1 MFHEITGEMFVA
13 MDFHYIILSRI
24 ILPVACLSA
33 FAGVASAAGAE
44 QSDGYARD
52 TVPEIRESLYDGR
65 HPGIRFAYDLDFEM
79 NFDNR
84 EFDHSHILP
93 SMTIFGAR
101 LTPSVG
107 AGLVQKDGTKH
118 RLMVG
123 IDVMKDFGRSPVE
136 SSDPES
142 EEVSPR
148 QDNWDL
154 FGELLIYYQ
163 LQKRLGKTD
172 FSLTAGIFPR
182 RFLGGEYST
191 AFVSDSLRWYDN
203 NLEGL
208 LLTFRRPASYF
219 EVGCDWMGK
228 AGIDRRERFMIFSS
242 GRGDVS
248 GLVTLGYSAY
258 MYHFAGSA
266 NAPGVVDNILLN
278 PYVDLDFA
286 RCFKTALPLQ
296 RLHIS
301 AGWLQSL
308 QNDRELVHE
317 YVAPGGLE
325 VVAGIRNWNVGIENR
340 FFFGQN
346 MMPYYN
352 TLGTGG
358 EKYGDLL
365 YRGDPFYR
373 LRDISGWGI
382 YDRLELYY
390 APVISRFIDL
400 KVAAVLHFSG
410 GYAGWQQMVTV
421 AFNLQEL
428 LSGTGAS
435 R

>member
-1 MFHEITGEMFVA
+1 MKRLLFLLVVHMSL
-13 MDFHYIILSRI
+13 MLSCHAAEGSPRD
-24 ILPVACLSA
+24 LPEEHSG
-33 FAGVASAAGAE
+33 GV
-44 QSDGYARD
+44 
-52 TVPEIRESLYDGR
+52 
-65 HPGIRFAYDLDFEM
+65 RFAYDVDFSM

-84 EFDHSHILP
+84 EFDRSRLFP
-93 SMTIFGAR
+93 SYTIFGAR

-107 AGLVQKDGTKH
+107 LAFLQDSGACH
-118 RLMVG
+118 RLMLGVD
-123 IDVMKDFGRSPVE
+123 IMKDFGRSPVGSQASAGQGNASGLHDE
-136 SSDPES
+136 AETDAGQ
-142 EEVSPR
+142 R
-148 QDNWDL
+148 NLKL
-154 FGELLIYYQ
+154 FNEIIFYYG
-163 LQKRLGKTD
+163 LDATLGRTD

-182 RFLGGEYST
+182 RFMEGEYSR
-191 AFVSDSLRWYDN
+191 AFFSDSLVWYDN
-203 NLEGL
+203 NIEGL
-208 LLTFRRPASYF
+208 LMKFRRPSSYF
-219 EVGCDWMGK
+219 EIGCDWMGK
-228 AGIDRRERFMIFSS
+228 AGVDRRERFMIFSS

-278 PYVDLDFA
+278 PYIDLDFA
-286 RCFKTALPLQ
+286 RCFRTALPLQ

-382 YDRLELYY
+382 YDRLEVYY